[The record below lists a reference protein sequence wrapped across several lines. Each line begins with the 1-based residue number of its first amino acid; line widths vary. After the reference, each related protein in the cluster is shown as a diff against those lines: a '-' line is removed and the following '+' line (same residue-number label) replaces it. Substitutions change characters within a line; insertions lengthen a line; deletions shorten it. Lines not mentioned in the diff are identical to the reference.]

1 MFERRKVIRPPLN
14 DLLIDI
20 KNLGYRGTGNK
31 YGVSDNSIRKWV
43 KLYKKDINIQIMRY
57 IKNFNESVI
66 NNSIIKILNRLE
78 PYLNSCLFG
87 YTWIKNSSCYL

>member
-43 KLYKKDINIQIMRY
+43 KLYKKDINI
-57 IKNFNESVI
+57 
-66 NNSIIKILNRLE
+66 
-78 PYLNSCLFG
+78 
-87 YTWIKNSSCYL
+87 